1 MCDSKGQQA
10 YRPGAQ
16 PDGRPPGRRSN
27 FWVLIGTA
35 STWFLLDIAFYS
47 QNLFLPNILE
57 GIGYNPSIKLPISSA
72 PCAKTHSCTTF
83 DQQAR
88 PLAAGA
94 LSRVSIAADLPRL
107 EGGVCNLC
115 LAWLPAV
122 HDHAGRKG

>member
-1 MCDSKGQQA
+1 
-10 YRPGAQ
+10 
-16 PDGRPPGRRSN
+16 
-27 FWVLIGTA
+27 VLIGTA

-88 PLAAGA
+88 PRARVAAA
-94 LSRVSIAADLPRL
+94 VSSLNRCGGGLVAVRGWRL
-107 EGGVCNLC
+107 
-115 LAWLPAV
+115 
-122 HDHAGRKG
+122 